1 MTERWKQVIRAKE
14 VLLDPF
20 TQADLDAVTLDP
32 EFLPAHARGPALP
45 TVTPLLAALADHRG
59 PRRQQ
64 DDGGQGPG
72 GQQGGS
78 GSEPGLPA
86 SPAQAALAPSGT
98 GGDALAAA
106 AERLERLGYLRPGM
120 PAPADGP
127 NPIPDEL
134 AGWSV
139 SPAGQR
145 AAPTGRR
152 PVAILGDLGIITR
165 MRSQPYWVAQASAS
179 AEPTRP
185 DPLAARWH
193 PVARIYTAYRPQAA
207 LVEWP
212 AGPDGRIP
220 PFTLL
225 WEEFAFAAV
234 MGWCGVQPADLLSSG
249 QGRTVAERRADA
261 RRQLPEVPTAELA
274 GRFTSVAQLRV
285 AHPISQQVQLR
296 RLIVASGEGGRWL
309 LEGDRAQRACPVTID
324 QIGERLEAVL
334 EPSGKA
340 ASPPGEAA
348 PPPGEDKR

>member
-1 MTERWKQVIRAKE
+1 MIERWKQVIRARE

-32 EFLPAHARGPALP
+32 EFLPARARGPALP

-59 PRRQQ
+59 ADGQQ
-64 DDGGQGPG
+64 DDGGQGAG

-86 SPAQAALAPSGT
+86 TPDQAALAPSAA

-106 AERLERLGYLRPGM
+106 AGRLERLGYLRPGM

-139 SPAGQR
+139 SPAAEL
-145 AAPTGRR
+145 AAPAGRR

-185 DPLAARWH
+185 DPLAARWR
-193 PVARIYTAYRPQAA
+193 PVARMYTAYRPQAA
-207 LVEWP
+207 LIEWP
-212 AGPDGRIP
+212 AGPDGRLP

-234 MGWCGVQPADLLSSG
+234 IGWCGVEPADLLSSG

-261 RRQLPEVPTAELA
+261 RRQLPEVPTAELS
-274 GRFTSVAQLRV
+274 GRFAGVAQLRV
-285 AHPISQQVQLR
+285 AHPISQQVQVR
-296 RLIVASGEGGRWL
+296 RLIVASGDGGRWV
-309 LEGDRAQRACPVTID
+309 LEGERAQRACPVTID

-340 ASPPGEAA
+340 A
-348 PPPGEDKR
+348 PPPAEDER